1 MSRKSHKFPSVN
13 DLSVAL
19 VDALL
24 KNADALRLSIHT
36 SPCGAVLVDAGIG
49 CPGGLEAG
57 RQIAEI
63 CLGGLGRVTL
73 LPQTHHELA
82 KIAPFAVSVSTV
94 QPVLACLGSQYA
106 GWSLSEDGFFALG
119 SGPARALYGEEEIL
133 REMGYHDHAERSV
146 IVLETSTMPPDSLLV
161 QIAEKC
167 GIKPSQLTVILTPTT
182 SLAGAV
188 QLAARVL
195 EVAVHKTHALHF
207 PLGDV
212 VDGLATAP
220 VPPPSGDFVTAMGRS
235 NDVILY
241 GGCVQFYVKGSAAAA
256 KDLARHLPSNSSR
269 DYGTG
274 FAEIFARYN
283 HDFYQIDPLLFSPAQ
298 VFVTALD
305 TGETFTSGA
314 INAEIFRDIT
324 VNARH

>member
-1 MSRKSHKFPSVN
+1 MSRQTHTFPSVN
-13 DLSVAL
+13 DLSAPL

-24 KNADALRLSIHT
+24 KNAVSLRLNIHT
-36 SPCGAVLVDAGIG
+36 RKCGAILVDAGID

-63 CLGGLGRVTL
+63 CLGGLGRVAL
-73 LPQTHHELA
+73 LPQTHSELA
-82 KIAPFAVSVSTV
+82 KIAPFAVSVSTA

-119 SGPARALYGEEEIL
+119 SGPARSLYGQEAIL
-133 REMGYHDHAERSV
+133 QEMGYHDHAERSV

-167 GIKPSQLTVILTPTT
+167 GIKPSHLTVILTPTT

-195 EVAVHKTHALHF
+195 EVAVHKAHALHF
-207 PLGDV
+207 PLGDI

-241 GGCVQFYVKGSAAAA
+241 GGTVQFYVKGAAVAA
-256 KDLARHLPSNSSR
+256 SNLARHLPSNSSR

-283 HDFYQIDPLLFSPAQ
+283 QDFYQIDPLLFSPAQ
-298 VFVTALD
+298 VFVTALE

-314 INAEIFRDIT
+314 INVDIFRELSK
-324 VNARH
+324 NAR

>member
-1 MSRKSHKFPSVN
+1 M
-13 DLSVAL
+13 A
-19 VDALL
+19 
-24 KNADALRLSIHT
+24 
-36 SPCGAVLVDAGIG
+36 
-49 CPGGLEAG
+49 
-57 RQIAEI
+57 
-63 CLGGLGRVTL
+63 L
-73 LPQTHHELA
+73 LPQTHPELA

-119 SGPARALYGEEEIL
+119 SGPARSLYGQEAILQEI
-133 REMGYHDHAERSV
+133 GYHDHAKRSV
-146 IVLETSTMPPDSLLV
+146 IVLETSAMPPDTLLV
-161 QIAEKC
+161 QIAKQC
-167 GIKPSQLTVILTPTT
+167 GIKPSRLTIILTPTT

-195 EVAVHKTHALHF
+195 EVAVHKAHALHF
-207 PLGDV
+207 PLGDI

-241 GGCVQFYVKGSAAAA
+241 GGTVQFYVKGTAAAA
-256 KDLARHLPSNSSR
+256 SNLARHLPSNSSR

-283 HDFYQIDPLLFSPAQ
+283 QDFYQIDPLLFSPAQ
-298 VFVTALD
+298 VFVTALE
-305 TGETFTSGA
+305 TGETFTSGVL
-314 INAEIFRDIT
+314 NTEIFREIT
-324 VNARH
+324 VNAR